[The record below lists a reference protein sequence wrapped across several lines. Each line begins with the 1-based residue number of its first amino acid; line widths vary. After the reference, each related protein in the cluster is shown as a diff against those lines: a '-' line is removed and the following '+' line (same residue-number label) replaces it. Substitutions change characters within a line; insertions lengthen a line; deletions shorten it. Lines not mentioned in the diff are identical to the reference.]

1 MPKIKYQ
8 DFKVVAESESAKKS
22 GCGKGTSRP
31 KINRNLV
38 LDDTLRHL
46 YIAIRN
52 KGALLLAV
60 KFIHRGKKWEADTP
74 AEAIR
79 LRRQLEEWD
88 QEDAEQGEGES
99 WQQIVRSESPWT
111 PDTFWN
117 FVQSLGSQQ
126 KKAVVA
132 LLEKRSLRSHDLS
145 KAIGIEESALGG
157 VLSGLSKQLKP
168 FELRTSDLYQ
178 VHTDWS
184 ANERKRFFY
193 LQPAFKLAAEEV
205 GWPEEGKKKDD
216 ATTTNSKRKH

>member
-1 MPKIKYQ
+1 M
-8 DFKVVAESESAKKS
+8 
-22 GCGKGTSRP
+22 GH
-31 KINRNLV
+31 NLV

-46 YIAIRN
+46 YIAVRN
-52 KGALLLAV
+52 KGASLLAI

-88 QEDAEQGEGES
+88 QEDAEQGEGVP
-99 WQQIVRSESPWT
+99 WQQVVRSESPWT

-132 LLEKRSLRSHDLS
+132 LLEKRNLRSHDLS
-145 KAIGIEESALGG
+145 EAIDIEESALGG

-184 ANERKRFFY
+184 ANERKRFFH
-193 LQPAFKLAAEEV
+193 LQPAFRLAAEEV
-205 GWPEEGKKKDD
+205 GWPEERKKDD
-216 ATTTNSKRKH
+216 AASTKSKRK

>member
-1 MPKIKYQ
+1 M
-8 DFKVVAESESAKKS
+8 D
-22 GCGKGTSRP
+22 
-31 KINRNLV
+31 RNLV
-38 LDDTLRHL
+38 LDDTLWYL
-46 YIAIRN
+46 YIALRN
-52 KGALLLAV
+52 KGASLLAI

-88 QEDAEQGEGES
+88 QEDAEQGEGVP
-99 WQQIVRSESPWT
+99 WQQVVRSESPWT

-126 KKAVVA
+126 KKAVIA
-132 LLEKRSLRSHDLS
+132 LLEKSNLWSHDLS
-145 KAIGIEESALGG
+145 KAIGIEETALGG

-184 ANERKRFFY
+184 GNERKRFFH
-193 LQPAFKLAAEEV
+193 LQPAFRLAAEEV
-205 GWPEEGKKKDD
+205 GWPEERKKED
-216 ATTTNSKRKH
+216 AAPTKQKRK

>member
-1 MPKIKYQ
+1 M
-8 DFKVVAESESAKKS
+8 D
-22 GCGKGTSRP
+22 
-31 KINRNLV
+31 RNLV

-46 YIAIRN
+46 YIAVRN
-52 KGALLLAV
+52 KGASLLGI

-88 QEDAEQGEGES
+88 QEDAEQGEGVP
-99 WQQIVRSESPWT
+99 WQQVVRSESPWT

-126 KKAVVA
+126 KKAVIA
-132 LLEKRSLRSHDLS
+132 LLEKRNLWSHDLS
-145 KAIGIEESALGG
+145 KAIGIEEPALGG

-184 ANERKRFFY
+184 GNERKRFFH
-193 LQPAFKLAAEEV
+193 LQPAFRLAAEEV
-205 GWPEEGKKKDD
+205 GWPEERKKED
-216 ATTTNSKRKH
+216 AAPTTKSKRKQ

>member
-1 MPKIKYQ
+1 M
-8 DFKVVAESESAKKS
+8 
-22 GCGKGTSRP
+22 
-31 KINRNLV
+31 
-38 LDDTLRHL
+38 LDDTLRYL

-52 KGALLLAV
+52 KGASLLAV

-88 QEDAEQGEGES
+88 QEDAEQGEGVP
-99 WQQIVRSESPWT
+99 WQQVVRSESPWT

-117 FVQSLGSQQ
+117 FVQSLGSRQR
-126 KKAVVA
+126 KAVVA
-132 LLEKRSLRSHDLS
+132 LLEKRNLQSHDLS

-178 VHTDWS
+178 VHTDWT
-184 ANERKRFFY
+184 ANERKRFFH
-193 LQPAFKLAAEEV
+193 LQPGFRLAAEEV
-205 GWPEEGKKKDD
+205 GWPEERKKDD
-216 ATTTNSKRKH
+216 AASTKTKRKH

>member
-1 MPKIKYQ
+1 M
-8 DFKVVAESESAKKS
+8 D
-22 GCGKGTSRP
+22 
-31 KINRNLV
+31 RNLV

-46 YIAIRN
+46 YIAVRN
-52 KGALLLAV
+52 KGASLLAI

-74 AEAIR
+74 AEAIH

-88 QEDAEQGEGES
+88 QEDAEQGEGVP
-99 WQQIVRSESPWT
+99 WQQVVRSESPWT

-126 KKAVVA
+126 RKAVIA
-132 LLEKRSLRSHDLS
+132 LLEKRNLWSHDLS
-145 KAIGIEESALGG
+145 KAIGIEETALGG

-184 ANERKRFFY
+184 GNERKRFFH
-193 LQPAFKLAAEEV
+193 LQPAFRLAAEEV
-205 GWPEEGKKKDD
+205 GWPEERKKED
-216 ATTTNSKRKH
+216 AAPTKQKRK